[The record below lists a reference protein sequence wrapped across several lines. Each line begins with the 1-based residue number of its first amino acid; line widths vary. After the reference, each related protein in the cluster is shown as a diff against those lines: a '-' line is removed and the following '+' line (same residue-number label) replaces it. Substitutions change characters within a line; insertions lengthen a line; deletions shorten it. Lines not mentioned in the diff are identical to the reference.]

1 MIITDFRQISK
12 QQVGESITIG
22 GFAHSVRDHG
32 GLIFID
38 VRSQNDI
45 LQCVADPERS
55 KDIFN
60 IAETVGSE
68 YVIRVTGELKV
79 REAELVNPNIPTGE
93 VELDITALEVVSKAK
108 TLPFNIYSEGSDN
121 LANEDIRLK
130 HRYLDFRRADLKD
143 TLTKRS
149 NFVLDVRNWFAAEN
163 FIDIPTPILANS
175 SPEGARDY
183 LVPSRIHAGK
193 FYALPQAPQQFKQLL
208 MVGGF
213 NKYYQ
218 IAPCFRDEDPR
229 ADRLVGDFYQID
241 AEIAWADED
250 YVYELSNRLIN
261 EVFAKHTDKE
271 IMDKEMIKIKYDD
284 AMNWYGS
291 DKPDMRYD
299 LKWQDA
305 KPVFKDCKFEIF
317 AKMANDDNSKL
328 HALHVEGAVDKFS
341 RSDLDKV
348 QKIGRDNGLP
358 GIAYIQYAE
367 EGPKSPIFKF
377 MGENEDE
384 INTKVAEITEFFGAK
399 TGDLVLFVANADKN
413 VVHKATGQ
421 MRTHIAKHLD
431 MIDDTKVRYVW
442 IDSFPMFEEEDGRF
456 DAAHNPFGLWEG
468 GLDALLEAKKGG
480 KEELLKL
487 RARQYDIAVNGYEVL
502 SGGVRNPNP
511 ESLMEVFQLMGYSED
526 EVKEK
531 FGHMMEA
538 YSYGAPVHAGFAWG
552 IPRNIMVL
560 WGEENVREVVPF
572 PKNGSGSDP
581 MTNSPSS
588 VRPEQLEELG
598 LEINVVEEE

>member
-1 MIITDFRQISK
+1 MIHTDFGTINKS
-12 QQVGESITIG
+12 QVGESFEVG

-38 VRSQNDI
+38 LRSENNI

-55 KDIFN
+55 KEVFDT
-60 IAETVGSE
+60 AGTVGPE
-68 YVIRVTGELKV
+68 YVLRVVGTLRARDESLI
-79 REAELVNPNIPTGE
+79 NPNIPTGE
-93 VELDITALEVVSKAK
+93 VELDITEVEVISKAK
-108 TLPFNIYSEGSDN
+108 TLPFNIYEDKTSDN

-130 HRYLDFRRADLKD
+130 YRYLDLRRTHLKD
-143 TLTKRS
+143 ILTKRS
-149 NFVLDVRNWFAAEN
+149 KLMMDVRNWFAAED
-163 FIDIPTPILANS
+163 FVDIATPILANS

-183 LVPSRIHAGK
+183 LVPSRLHPGK

-213 NKYYQ
+213 NKYIQ
-218 IAPCFRDEDPR
+218 IAPVFRDEDPR

-250 YVYELSNRLIN
+250 YIYDVSNRVIN

-271 IMDKEMIKIKYDD
+271 LMDTEMIKIKYDD
-284 AMNWYGS
+284 AMDWYGS

-305 KPVFKDCKFEIF
+305 KSVFKDCGFKVF
-317 AKMANDDNSKL
+317 ADMCEDDESRL
-328 HALHVEGAVDKFS
+328 HALHIEGAVDKFS

-377 MGENEDE
+377 FSEDQAE
-384 INTKVAEITEFFGAK
+384 VDAKVVEITEFFGAK
-399 TGDLVLFVANADKN
+399 EGDLILFVANPDKG

-421 MRTHIAKHLD
+421 MRKHIATKLE
-431 MIDDTKVRYVW
+431 MIDDTKIRFVW
-442 IDSFPMFEEEDGRF
+442 VDGFPMFEEEDGKF
-456 DAAHNPFGLWEG
+456 DFAHNPFGLWEG
-468 GLDALLEAKKGG
+468 GLDVLKEAKAEGKEALLKI
-480 KEELLKL
+480 
-487 RARQYDIAVNGYEVL
+487 RARQYDIALNGYEVL

-511 ESLMEVFQLMGYSED
+511 EALMEAFKVVGYTEEEIKS
-526 EVKEK
+526 K

-538 YSYGAPVHAGFAWG
+538 YSYASPVHAGFAWG
-552 IPRNIMVL
+552 VARIIMVL
-560 WGEENVREVVPF
+560 LGEDNVREVVAF
-572 PKNGSGSDP
+572 PKNGSGIDA
-581 MTNSPSS
+581 MTNSPNT
-588 VRPEQLEELG
+588 VRQENIDELG
-598 LEINVVEEE
+598 LSVAEVV